1 VESAASS
8 SATATSTTQIGVIS
22 LPELAINTVQT
33 TVTIPDGG
41 TLLIGGQRMAGEI
54 TREMGVPILSKV
66 PIINRLFTNRS
77 SSRDEVI
84 ILMLIKPTIIIT
96 REYEED
102 YYSTN

>member
-1 VESAASS
+1 MLPQV
-8 SATATSTTQIGVIS
+8 AT
-22 LPELAINTVQT
+22 NTIQT
-33 TVTIPDGG
+33 TVKIPDGG
-41 TLLIGGQRMAGEI
+41 TLLIGGQRTAGEI

-66 PIINRLFTNRS
+66 PIINRLFTNRA

-84 ILMLIKPTIIIT
+84 ILMLIKPTIIIS